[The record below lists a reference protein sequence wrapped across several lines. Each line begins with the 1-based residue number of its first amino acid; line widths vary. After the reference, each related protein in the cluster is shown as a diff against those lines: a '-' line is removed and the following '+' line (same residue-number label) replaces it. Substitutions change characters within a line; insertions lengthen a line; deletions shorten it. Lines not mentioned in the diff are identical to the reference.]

1 MKVQLPVRLVSATRE
16 SEAGFWRHTL
26 LGRSLQAMPA
36 ELRPEL
42 ALRFDNVGLR
52 RVGLPV
58 LYNRAIET
66 APKGIVLLFV
76 HDDVYLHD
84 AYLQAR
90 LSEAIEHADIV
101 GLAGSRG
108 VPKDAL
114 SWALGFTDEL
124 DGTGWHEGPGVRFAG
139 AVSHALTPTGLLGP
153 GAPPLAQRFCYGR
166 LQAEVDL
173 LDGLFL
179 ASPVNTLRASSVR
192 FDERFDFHLY
202 DTDFCRTARAQNFV
216 LSTYPIL
223 VSHASGG
230 NYASAEWKAAAR
242 LYRQKWAETSSPS
255 LPMPTASSPALTESP
270 PP

>member
-1 MKVQLPVRLVSATRE
+1 MKVQLPVRLVSATRQSE
-16 SEAGFWRHTL
+16 SGFWRHTL
-26 LGRSLQAMPA
+26 LGKSLRAMPD

-42 ALRFDNVGLR
+42 ALRFDNVGEL
-52 RVGLPV
+52 RVGLPTI
-58 LYNRAIET
+58 YNRAIEA
-66 APKGIVLLFV
+66 APRGTVLLFV

-84 AYLQAR
+84 AFLQAR

-124 DGTGWHEGPGVRFAG
+124 ACTGWHQGPSVRLAG
-139 AVSHALTPTGLLGP
+139 AVSHTNVGTGLLGP
-153 GAPPLAQRFCYGR
+153 GAPPIASRFCYGR
-166 LQAEVDL
+166 LQAEVDW

-179 ASPVNTLRASSVR
+179 AAPANTLRASSVR

-202 DTDFCRTARAQNFV
+202 DTDFCRQARAQNFV

-223 VSHASGG
+223 VSHGSGG
-230 NYASAEWKAAAR
+230 NYDSPEWKAAAR
-242 LYRQKWAETSSPS
+242 LYRQKWSEVSPPAPS
-255 LPMPTASSPALTESP
+255 PAPPPALTESP